1 VPFFV
6 HDIREQ
12 WDMEVQTFRA
22 HSMQEALRLIRNAL
36 GPDAAVLQAK
46 EVGRGAMSW
55 LTGAREIEVLALS
68 GVHLPSQ
75 FAEPAGG
82 GHDAEATLIPAEE
95 LVYDPAEHLPVSE
108 TPHLPD
114 YRSKFRADLRC
125 EDAALES
132 LVEKLCAAPRYSGD
146 PDWAPALHAQM
157 LRAEISPSVA
167 RDLLTRMRCLAA
179 DAGCSDALQL
189 LLHAQRILEQE
200 IRVSGPIRLGSVRPH
215 VVALIG
221 PTGVGKTTTV
231 AKLAA
236 EFRLRRRVRV
246 GLITV
251 DADRAAA
258 VEQFRAYAE
267 MIEVPLEVVS
277 SHREMRLAAGR
288 LSGLDLIL
296 IDTAGRSPRE
306 IVRIQELKS
315 LLGEARADEVH
326 LVLSAT
332 AGASSLIHAA
342 RRFQPLGPTALL
354 LTKLDE
360 AAAVGGLL
368 SLLQDCGLPL
378 SYLADGQHV
387 PEDIRAADPGRLARL
402 MLGLDPVSSEA

>member
-1 VPFFV
+1 M
-6 HDIREQ
+6 Q
-12 WDMEVQTFRA
+12 VQTFRA
-22 HSMQEALRLIRNAL
+22 HSMQEALRLIRNTL

-75 FAEPAGG
+75 FAEPAEDGR
-82 GHDAEATLIPAEE
+82 DAETALIPAEE
-95 LVYDPAEHLPVSE
+95 LPYDPVEYLPVPE
-108 TPHLPD
+108 ALHLPD

-132 LVEKLCAAPRYSGD
+132 LVEKLCAAPRCSD
-146 PDWAPALHAQM
+146 DQNWAPPLATLHAQM
-157 LRAEISPSVA
+157 LRAEISPDVA
-167 RDLLTRMRCLAA
+167 RDLLTRMGCLAA
-179 DAGCSDALQL
+179 DAGCSDASQL

-215 VVALIG
+215 VVALVG

-236 EFRLRRRVRV
+236 EFCLRRRVRV

-296 IDTAGRSPRE
+296 IDTAGRSPCE

-342 RRFQPLGPTALL
+342 RRFQQLGPTALL

-368 SLLQDCGLPL
+368 SLLQDGCLPL
-378 SYLADGQHV
+378 SYLTDGQHV
-387 PEDIRAADPGRLARL
+387 PDDIRAADPGRLARL
-402 MLGLDPVSSEA
+402 MLGLDPVPSEA